1 MIQVWLIEDDTMYAA
16 MLKRQIE
23 KNDNY
28 SVEVFPKAD
37 EIVRGGLELPDAIFL
52 DYQLPGIS
60 GEKVLK
66 YIKGQDADLPV
77 IMVSGQEDP
86 TVAAELIKNGAHDYL
101 TKTPDTPR
109 QLASILAKLERQ
121 LTVKKEL
128 ELLRSELRVKFDYSK
143 TLGSS
148 SAMTSLF
155 PVLTKA
161 AKSSINISL
170 AGEAGVGKETVARAI
185 HFNSARSSESF
196 VTAHLGSM
204 PSASFDQELA
214 NKFDEVGGG
223 ALFLDEIA
231 EVNVYD
237 QAKLLTAFQKGSYS
251 SVLSG
256 ESKKVECRLITS
268 TNKDLKELVR
278 TGAFREDLYYLLV
291 GMPII
296 IPSLRDRRADILLLA
311 TKFKN
316 SCCRK
321 NEMDLLRID
330 KPAQE
335 KLLDYNWPGNV
346 RELKAIVELACTMAD
361 GEYINPDDI
370 RFEETSPNQ
379 DLLSK
384 ERSLKEYD
392 AMIVEYFLNK
402 YESDIPKVAGVLDIG
417 KSTIYRMI
425 KNKEIKNQKAQ

>member
-1 MIQVWLIEDDTMYAA
+1 MIRIWLIEDDTMYSA

-28 SVEVFPKAD
+28 AVEVFPIAD
-37 EIVRGGLELPDAIFL
+37 EIVKGDLKLPDAIFL

-60 GEKVLK
+60 GEKVLE
-66 YIKGQDADLPV
+66 YIKGQDSDLPV
-77 IMVSGQEDP
+77 IMVSGQENP
-86 TVAAELIKNGAHDYL
+86 TVAAELIKSGAHDYL

-128 ELLRSELRVKFDYSK
+128 QILRTELRSKYDFSK

-148 SAMTSLF
+148 SAITSLF
-155 PVLTKA
+155 PVLAKA
-161 AKSSINISL
+161 SKSVINISL
-170 AGEAGVGKETVARAI
+170 AGEAGAGKETIAHAI
-185 HFNSARSSESF
+185 HFNSSSSSESF

-204 PSASFDQELA
+204 PSASFEKELA
-214 NKFDEVGGG
+214 SKLDEVNGGT
-223 ALFLDEIA
+223 LFLDEIA

-237 QAKLLTAFQKGSYS
+237 QAKLLTTFQKGEYTSN
-251 SVLSG
+251 G
-256 ESKKVECRLITS
+256 ETKKIECRLITS

-278 TGAFREDLYYLLV
+278 SGAFREDLYYMLV

-296 IPSLRDRRADILLLA
+296 VPSLRDRRSDILLLA
-311 TKFKN
+311 SKFKN
-316 SCCRK
+316 AFCRK

-330 KPAQE
+330 KAAQE

-346 RELKAIVELACTMAD
+346 RELKAIVELACTMAEE
-361 GEYINPDDI
+361 EYINAEDI

-402 YESDIPKVAGVLDIG
+402 YEADIPKVAGVLDIG

-425 KNKEIKNQKAQ
+425 KNQEIKNPKVQ

>member
-1 MIQVWLIEDDTMYAA
+1 MIRIWLIEDDSMYAS
-16 MLKRQIE
+16 MLKHQIE
-23 KNDNY
+23 KNENY

-37 EIVRGGLELPDAIFL
+37 EIVKGELELPDAIFL
-52 DYQLPGIS
+52 DYQLPGIT
-60 GEKVLK
+60 GEKVLE
-66 YIKGQDADLPV
+66 YIKSEDSNLPV

-86 TVAAELIKNGAHDYL
+86 TIAAELIKKGAHDYL

-109 QLASILAKLERQ
+109 LLASILAKLERQ

-128 ELLRSELRVKFDYSK
+128 EILRSELRSKYDFAK

-148 SAMTSLF
+148 SAITKLF

-161 AKSSINISL
+161 VKSLINISL
-170 AGEAGVGKETVARAI
+170 AGDSGVGKETVARTI
-185 HFNSARSSESF
+185 HYNSSRSSESF
-196 VTAHLGSM
+196 VTTHLGTIAREGFEDELSKM
-204 PSASFDQELA
+204 FDKA
-214 NKFDEVGGG
+214 DGGT
-223 ALFLDEIA
+223 LFLDEIA
-231 EVNVYD
+231 EINGHD
-237 QAKLLTAFQKGSYS
+237 QAKLLTAIQKGTFVSKD
-251 SVLSG
+251 SG
-256 ESKKVECRLITS
+256 ESKKINCRLITS

-278 TGAFREDLYYLLV
+278 LGAFREDLYYLLV

-296 IPSLRDRRADILLLA
+296 IPSLKDRRADILLLA
-311 TKFKN
+311 AKFKK
-316 SCCRK
+316 SFCRK
-321 NEMDLLRID
+321 NEMDVLRFD
-330 KPAQE
+330 KAAQE
-335 KLLDYNWPGNV
+335 KLLHYNWPGNV

-361 GEYINPDDI
+361 EEYINEEDI

-402 YESDIPKVAGVLDIG
+402 YESDIPRVANILDIG

-425 KNKEIKNQKAQ
+425 KNNEIKNPKA

>member
-1 MIQVWLIEDDTMYAA
+1 MYSA

-23 KNDNY
+23 KNNNY

-37 EIVRGGLELPDAIFL
+37 AILKGGLELPDAIFL

-60 GEKVLK
+60 GEKVLE
-66 YIKGQDADLPV
+66 YIKGQDSDLPV

-86 TVAAELIKNGAHDYL
+86 TIAAELIKNGAHDYL

-128 ELLRSELRVKFDYSK
+128 QILRTELRSKYDFSK

-148 SAMTSLF
+148 SAITSLF

-161 AKSSINISL
+161 SKSAINISL

-185 HFNSARSSESF
+185 HFNSSRSSESF
-196 VTAHLGSM
+196 VTSHLGSM
-204 PSASFDQELA
+204 PSASFEQELA
-214 NKFDEVGGG
+214 LKLDEVNGGT
-223 ALFLDEIA
+223 LFLDEIA

-237 QAKLLTAFQKGSYS
+237 QAKLLTTFQKGEYNSN
-251 SVLSG
+251 G
-256 ESKKVECRLITS
+256 ETKKMECRLISS

-278 TGAFREDLYYLLV
+278 TGAFREDLYYMLV

-296 IPSLRDRRADILLLA
+296 VPALRDRRSDILLLA
-311 TKFKN
+311 SKFKN
-316 SCCRK
+316 AFCRK

-330 KPAQE
+330 KAAQE

-346 RELKAIVELACTMAD
+346 RELKAIVELACTMAE
-361 GEYINPDDI
+361 GEYINTEDI

-402 YESDIPKVAGVLDIG
+402 YEADIPKVASVLDIG

-425 KNKEIKNQKAQ
+425 KNQEIKNPKA